1 MAQVIN
7 TNSLSLLTQNN
18 LNKSQSSLSSAIE
31 RLSSGLRIN
40 SAKDDAAGQAIAN
53 RFTSNIKG
61 LTQASRNAN
70 DGISVAQ
77 TTEGALSEINNNLQR
92 VRELSVQATNGT
104 NSQSDLDSIQAEIQQ
119 RLSEIDRVSGQT
131 QFNGVKVLASN
142 SSMKIQV
149 GANDGETISID
160 LKEITSDTLGLNG
173 FNVNGKG
180 TIANKAATV
189 SDLTAAGA
197 TGTGPYTVT
206 TKNAA
211 LTSEDALSRMNTG
224 DTVVTTGTSGAT
236 YTYNKEKGSFTTTA
250 TVVSG
255 DVAAFSANL
264 KPAAG
269 TTVSGVYT
277 RSSGTV
283 NFEADANGKITV
295 DGKDAYIAADGN
307 LTTNNAGSPPA
318 ATIDSLFANG
328 STVAVAGSVKLGDT
342 TYNFGLAANSG
353 FTYTKTVTKD
363 AVLADINASATA
375 NAALTGATVNYLS
388 GIQTGSA
395 AFGGAN
401 TNGAGK
407 ALATFVDADKELTT
421 VGQFTTNYNVNKD
434 TGEVTVSGGNGT
446 GKYAAE
452 IGAKAYVSANGKL
465 TTKTTSEGTST
476 KDPLAALDKALS
488 QVDALR
494 SDLGAV
500 QNRFDSA
507 ITNLG
512 NTVNNLSSARSRIE
526 DADYA
531 TEVSNMSRAQIL
543 QQAGTSVLAQAN
555 QTTQSVL
562 SLLR

>member
-1 MAQVIN
+1 MASVIN

-18 LNKSQSSLSSAIE
+18 LNKSQGTLSSAIE

-70 DGISVAQ
+70 DGISIAQ

-92 VRELSVQATNGT
+92 VRELSVQATNGS
-104 NSQSDLDSIQAEIQQ
+104 NSQSDLDSIQNEISQ
-119 RLSEIDRVSGQT
+119 RLGEIDRVSGQT
-131 QFNGVKVLASN
+131 QFNGVKVLSQD
-142 SSMKIQV
+142 SSLKIQV

-197 TGTGPYTVT
+197 TGTGPY
-206 TKNAA
+206 
-211 LTSEDALSRMNTG
+211 
-224 DTVVTTGTSGAT
+224 VVTTTHDKLSAEDAFKNLKDGDSVTISNGAAADDV
-236 YTYNKEKGSFTTTA
+236 YTYNASSKNFSVQKTVATGTASENFGDTLKATAGKTQSGTFTSA
-250 TVVSG
+250 T
-255 DVAAFSANL
+255 
-264 KPAAG
+264 
-269 TTVSGVYT
+269 
-277 RSSGTV
+277 GTV
-283 NFEADANGKITV
+283 NFETDASGKITV
-295 DGKDAYIAADGN
+295 DGKAAYIVNGA
-307 LTTNNAGSPPA
+307 LTTNNV
-318 ATIDSLFANG
+318 TG
-328 STVAVAGSVKLGDT
+328 STPADMGELFKAADTGTNVTKINFGDK
-342 TYNFGLAANSG
+342 TYNFAGTAASG
-353 FTYTKTVTKD
+353 FTYTDTESSDALLTKVKADVTANDVSIKFNDGIKT
-363 AVLADINASATA
+363 ATA
-375 NAALTGATVNYLS
+375 TFTS
-388 GIQTGSA
+388 GVS
-395 AFGGAN
+395 
-401 TNGAGK
+401 TN
-407 ALATFVDADKELTT
+407 TFVDSDKEMTT
-421 VGQFTTNYNVNKD
+421 VGSYTTTYAVDANN
-434 TGEVTVSGGNGT
+434 GAVSVSAGTGT
-446 GKYAAE
+446 GKYAADV
-452 IGAKAYVSANGKL
+452 GAKAYVSADGKL
-465 TTKTTSEGTST
+465 TSKTTSEGTST
-476 KDPLAALDKALS
+476 KDPLAALDKALA

-500 QNRFDSA
+500 QNRFDST

-555 QTTQSVL
+555 QTTQNVL